1 MLLKLHTSPA
11 VEPVTIDE
19 VKLHLR
25 VDGDDEILLIA
36 NLIQA
41 ARETVE
47 NLCGPLITQTWY
59 QYEDRFP
66 AGAVINIVKP
76 RLQTVTSLKY
86 TDTDESTETF
96 SSDYYDLNIVDEH
109 HPKIVLKDEYSWP
122 SDTLTEVNPIEIIF
136 TCGYGTSAASV
147 PMMLRHAMLLLI
159 GNWYEE
165 RQIAVVGKLISTIPW
180 AIEALI
186 ANYRYW

>member
-1 MLLKLHTSPA
+1 LLLKLHTAPA

-59 QYEDRFP
+59 QYEDGFP
-66 AGAVINIVKP
+66 AGAVINIGKP
-76 RLQTVTSLKY
+76 RLLTVTSLKY
-86 TDTDESTETF
+86 TDTDESTTTF
-96 SSDYYDLNIVDEH
+96 SSDYYDVNIVDEYR
-109 HPKIVLKDEYSWP
+109 PKIVLKDEYSWP
-122 SDTLTEVNPIEIIF
+122 TDTLTEVNPVEIIF
-136 TCGYGTSAASV
+136 TCGYGASASSV
-147 PMMLRHAMLLLI
+147 PAMLRQAMLLLI
-159 GNWYEE
+159 GHWSEE
-165 RQIAVVGKLISTIPW
+165 RQIMTVGKIINTIPW
-180 AIEALI
+180 NVEALM